1 MFFLLSLVAGLV
13 LTGYCGYL
21 FSGDLKQN
29 AVVNTEFQGYVTQ
42 YNALQ
47 KKPVYPSDEHIQQA
61 KAELGQVTEFE
72 DQVNKA
78 FSPYTP
84 HPKEDEKGFSEY
96 LENTIA
102 ELKTQATNASVALPD
117 TMAFGFTDQR
127 GKLRYPLENIEPWMQ
142 QLTEIKALCNILF
155 GAKINSLAM
164 FRRVALSPTNDL
176 ILNPDDTFPASKVT
190 TSAETKTPYK
200 IEFRC
205 FSRELAAVL
214 DGLAQS
220 GNCFIVKNIVVSPAD
235 VKSLGQNPPAAEP
248 VASAPPPPPP
258 PPTSRRPDAARVAPP
273 SGGVLTMDEIL
284 ALRRARSA
292 GGSGAPAPA
301 RGGTAPASAAPAPA
315 APSTALQQHLLYI
328 TLSVDAVKFN

>member
-1 MFFLLSLVAGLV
+1 MAWIKRNLFFLLSLVAGLV

-214 DGLAQS
+214 NGLAQS
-220 GNCFIVKNIVVSPAD
+220 GNCFIVKNVVVSPAD
-235 VKSLGQNPPAAEP
+235 VKSLGQNPPAAAPEA
-248 VASAPPPPPP
+248 VASAPAPPTPPPA
-258 PPTSRRPDAARVAPP
+258 SRRPDATR
-273 SGGVLTMDEIL
+273 
-284 ALRRARSA
+284 
-292 GGSGAPAPA
+292 
-301 RGGTAPASAAPAPA
+301 
-315 APSTALQQHLLYI
+315 
-328 TLSVDAVKFN
+328 